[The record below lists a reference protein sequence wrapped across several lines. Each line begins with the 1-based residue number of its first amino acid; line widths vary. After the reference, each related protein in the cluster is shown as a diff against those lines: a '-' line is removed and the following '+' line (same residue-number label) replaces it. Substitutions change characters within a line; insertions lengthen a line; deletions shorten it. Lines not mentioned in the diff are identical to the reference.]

1 MVTKIRTEQ
10 DARDFVRGCTFMGTG
25 GGGPQDVGLRYLLE
39 DLEKGLDLGW
49 VDPMSIPDEA
59 VTCMSLFMGSIAPA
73 RPEIKS
79 EMAAKGLIHETVERE
94 MVASIEGLAARMG
107 VEKFDA
113 LVPFELGGI
122 NTPAPVDAAAR
133 LNMPVVDGDYSG
145 RALPELPQASPMLYD
160 FPLTPVVS
168 CDRWGNVLTIEK
180 AVNSPMV
187 EVFGKGFST
196 NAMVICAESGL
207 VVKGKDMK
215 KAIIPGTLTKCL
227 NVGRTIRQ
235 AREAGENPLQ
245 AVMQAADAWQLFE
258 GVVSGK
264 SWVDADGYLIG
275 DCTIDGTGKFEGHTF
290 KIWYKNEN
298 HVSWLDGK
306 PFVCSPD
313 LIEVVD
319 AATAEPITN
328 TDIQQGQRVA
338 VLGMRGNDQFR
349 TEKGLSILS
358 ARYYGFD
365 YDYIPIE
372 NLVD

>member
-1 MVTKIRTEQ
+1 MITIKTET

-39 DLEKGLDLGW
+39 DLEDGLELGW
-49 VDPMSIPDEA
+49 IDPMSIPDDA
-59 VTCMSLFMGSIAPA
+59 LTCMSLFMGSIAPA
-73 RPEIKS
+73 KPEIKK
-79 EMAAKGLIHETVERE
+79 EMAEKGLCKETVERE
-94 MVASIEGLAARMG
+94 MAASIEGLAARMG

-133 LNMPVVDGDYSG
+133 LKMHVVDGDYSG
-145 RALPELPQASPMLYD
+145 RALPEMPQASPMLYD
-160 FPLTPVVS
+160 FNLTPVVS

-180 AVNSPMV
+180 SVNSQMV

-207 VVKGKDMK
+207 VIKGKDMK

-227 NVGRTIRQ
+227 NLGRAIRQ
-235 AREAGENPLQ
+235 AREAGDDPVKAAME
-245 AVMQAADAWQLFE
+245 AADAWQLFE
-258 GVVSGK
+258 GIVSGK
-264 SWVDADGYLIG
+264 SWIDSAGYLIG
-275 DCTIDGTGKFEGHTF
+275 DCTIKGTGKFEGHTF
-290 KIWYKNEN
+290 KFWYKNEN

-306 PFVCSPD
+306 PYVCSPD

-319 AATAEPITN
+319 AKTAEPITN
-328 TDIQQGQRVA
+328 TDIREGNHVA
-338 VLGMRGNDQFR
+338 VLGMKGNAQFR

-358 ARYYGFD
+358 ARYFGYD
-365 YDYIPIE
+365 YDYVPIE
-372 NLVD
+372 DLMG